1 MLEKLLIVD
10 DEKNIRESII
20 RLLKAK
26 GYDTEGAESGTE
38 ALQKIR
44 SKSFDLI
51 VVDFMMPGIDGL
63 ETFRRAK
70 EINPEIKAI
79 MLTGYGAPEREIE
92 VKELGVK
99 KFVRK
104 PVTIEQLVDVVND
117 TLNKSR
123 IEK

>member
-1 MLEKLLIVD
+1 MSKKVMEKLLIVD
-10 DEKNIRESII
+10 DEKNVRESMT
-20 RLLKAK
+20 RLLRRK

-44 SKSFDLI
+44 SKFFDLI
-51 VVDFMMPGIDGL
+51 ILDFMMPDMDGL
-63 ETFRRAK
+63 ETFLRAK

-104 PVTIEQLVDVVND
+104 PVTIERLVDVVND
-117 TLNKSR
+117 ILNK
-123 IEK
+123 